1 MNVVQHMRQDKDFFL
16 RTDPDSP
23 IPARERETFEG
34 LRYFPYND
42 ALCFALDIDEFLWN
56 SEVMIPTNAGEEA
69 GYVRRGR
76 IRFLVDGKEQT
87 LTVLQSEHGLFL
99 PFMDA
104 TCGVDSYEGG
114 RYLEPDIDVT
124 GKCLVDFNL
133 AYNPFCA
140 YGGDEWSCP
149 IPPME
154 NRLSVRIEAGEK
166 KYR

>member
-1 MNVVQHMRQDKDFFL
+1 MRIVEHMRRDKDFFL

-23 IPARERETFEG
+23 IPAEDRENFQG
-34 LRYFPYND
+34 LAYFPYND
-42 ALCFALDIDEFLWN
+42 ALCFALDADRFLWTA
-56 SEVMIPTNAGEEA
+56 EVMLPTSAGEEA
-69 GYVRRGR
+69 GYARYGR
-76 IRFLVDGKEQT
+76 IRFPVGGEEQT
-87 LTVLQSEHGLFL
+87 LTVFQSEHGLFL

-104 TCGVDSYEGG
+104 TCGVESYEGG

-124 GKCLVDFNL
+124 GKVLVDFNL

-140 YGGDEWSCP
+140 YGGSDWSCP

-154 NRLSVRIEAGEK
+154 NRLGVRIEAGEK

>member
-1 MNVVQHMRQDKDFFL
+1 MNVVQYMRQDKDFFF

-23 IPARERETFEG
+23 IPAEERDKFQG
-34 LRYFPYND
+34 LQYFPYND
-42 ALCFALDIDEFLWN
+42 ALCFALDVEQFPW
-56 SEVMIPTNAGEEA
+56 STEVMIPTSAGEEA
-69 GYVRRGR
+69 GYVRHGK
-76 IRFLVDGKEQT
+76 IRFSVGGKEQT
-87 LTVLQSEHGLFL
+87 LTVFKSEHGLFL
-99 PFMDA
+99 PFLDA

-140 YGGDEWSCP
+140 YGSPDWSCP
-149 IPPME
+149 IPPAE